1 MRCGRDWPLCE
12 ESISAPGRRAQTEH
26 SKPAASAGT
35 WSDFDTLSHP
45 QGAVR
50 AGLTSLRGD
59 YQRAETELTAQRYA
73 AEEALAA
80 RRDSFK
86 TLFEETKTLDVQV
99 RTSLRQRRIFETAL
113 RDSSDPVVEPRPWCR
128 CRLAKR
134 RRLQMRNLPQ

>member
-1 MRCGRDWPLCE
+1 MSQQAGQHETRNAVIEDFAKVDPL
-12 ESISAPGRRAQTEH
+12 
-26 SKPAASAGT
+26 
-35 WSDFDTLSHP
+35 

-99 RTSLRQRRIFETAL
+99 RTSLRQRRVFETAL
-113 RDSSDPVVEPRPWCR
+113 RDSSDPVVEP
-128 CRLAKR
+128 AD
-134 RRLQMRNLPQ
+134 LQSAGKKKTTTVSAFATALLHS